1 MKIYKKLYK
10 LFKLNNVSD
19 FRKELLLFRYA
30 KLIFVNSMK
39 VFFIILAVIILIL
52 IINLINNSY
61 LDFILSLN
69 GIIQSIFIFIFYYFL
84 RKKINE
90 KL

>member
-1 MKIYKKLYK
+1 MEIYKKLYK

-30 KLIFVNSMK
+30 KLIFANSMK

-52 IINLINNSY
+52 VINLINNSY
-61 LDFILSLN
+61 LNFILSLN